1 MVRKLITAACIL
13 ALALALTACGGEKA
27 STAANRSMGTN
38 AASQQ
43 WEFERQGKQAKKPQG
58 NGAYHADE
66 NGHVDGF
73 HHRSAEA
80 KGKQAGEDL
89 KNTVKDA
96 AEDVGD
102 IGREI
107 GDAAKDAVEDTG
119 EAAKDVGDAARRAG
133 QSVGDGVEDALDGR
147 DARLNNR

>member
-1 MVRKLITAACIL
+1 MVRKLMTAACIL

-43 WEFERQGKQAKKPQG
+43 WEFERQGREAKKPQG
-58 NGAYHADE
+58 NGSYHADE
-66 NGHVDGF
+66 NGHVEGF
-73 HHRSAEA
+73 RRHSAEENV
-80 KGKQAGEDL
+80 KQAGEDL

-96 AEDVGD
+96 AEGVGD
-102 IGREI
+102 ISREI

-119 EAAKDVGDAARRAG
+119 EAAQDIGDAARRAG
-133 QSVGDGVEDALDGR
+133 QSVGDDVEDALDGR
-147 DARLNNR
+147 DTRSDNR